1 MAVAIV
7 QLLLDKKM
15 GLKRKR
21 KMKRR
26 KGILWD
32 YNGDGLYEEEKIK
45 GYWKRYWCKWY
56 LRQLYEED
64 FKEYKNVQKKEMV

>member
-1 MAVAIV
+1 
-7 QLLLDKKM
+7 
-15 GLKRKR
+15 
-21 KMKRR
+21 MKRR